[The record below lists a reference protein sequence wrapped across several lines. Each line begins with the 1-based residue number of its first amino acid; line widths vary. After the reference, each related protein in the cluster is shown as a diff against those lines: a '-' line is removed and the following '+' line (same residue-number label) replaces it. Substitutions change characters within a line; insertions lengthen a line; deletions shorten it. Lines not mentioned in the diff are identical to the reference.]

1 VVKFLT
7 GIQYAQAAKTLNRE
21 DKLQII
27 EQAISE
33 KAIIEILYL
42 KGQDEKSRRLIRPL
56 RLAEMEYKGYPYL
69 GLDAF
74 CVSRQENRRFNVDR
88 ILEISTPE

>member
-7 GIQYAQAAKTLNRE
+7 GIQYVQAAKTLSRE
-21 DKLQII
+21 EKQRMI
-27 EQAISE
+27 EEAINE
-33 KAIIEILYL
+33 KTTIEILYL

-56 RLAEMEYKGYPYL
+56 RMGEMEYKGYPYL

-74 CVSRQENRRFNVDR
+74 CLTHREKRRFNVDR
-88 ILEISTPE
+88 ILEISPTQ